1 MKLLKEDK
9 LEEKIPRDLAKAN
22 YIKRPSR
29 RNTDE
34 KQVDYENSTYETLDP
49 ATAFKMWHDGDY
61 SNILVLVKDT
71 YDQNHLVKFRD
82 KGKVDVDYNFDIKK
96 PFTNRNGAPVSDIK
110 RMNIKHLFDVAEKI
124 YLKNEVPYNKDKLDK
139 NIRLNDYSDELRN
152 TKQRYYG
159 DNKLVTIGDFSG
171 DKWFIP
177 DTGAHSGEDGRPR
190 KIYDMGDH
198 PIGQSVARSKQGFV
212 DAERRLDNRTELL
225 NTWQNK
231 KKRDRSLSMVDYL
244 IAQNNGDKLLAD
256 LHSAKQKY
264 RNQRIYSRDLSQI
277 SAFQSKRRQLWNL
290 QDKLRDTEDALKTSE
305 EELADVRDNRYT
317 SNSYQDNKYE
327 ADRYKRRIEEL
338 KHDLEYYEGLLK
350 KYEDALDDK
359 NIDKDI
365 ADKTD
370 GVNRLKQESDNIK
383 AEIKNLIGK
392 KTESLQLDES
402 LFN

>member
-139 NIRLNDYSDELRN
+139 NIRLNDYNDELRN

-171 DKWFIP
+171 DK
-177 DTGAHSGEDGRPR
+177 
-190 KIYDMGDH
+190 
-198 PIGQSVARSKQGFV
+198 
-212 DAERRLDNRTELL
+212 
-225 NTWQNK
+225 
-231 KKRDRSLSMVDYL
+231 
-244 IAQNNGDKLLAD
+244 
-256 LHSAKQKY
+256 
-264 RNQRIYSRDLSQI
+264 
-277 SAFQSKRRQLWNL
+277 
-290 QDKLRDTEDALKTSE
+290 
-305 EELADVRDNRYT
+305 
-317 SNSYQDNKYE
+317 
-327 ADRYKRRIEEL
+327 
-338 KHDLEYYEGLLK
+338 
-350 KYEDALDDK
+350 
-359 NIDKDI
+359 
-365 ADKTD
+365 
-370 GVNRLKQESDNIK
+370 
-383 AEIKNLIGK
+383 
-392 KTESLQLDES
+392 
-402 LFN
+402 